1 MKQFELVFYPFPCEH
16 IGGCLTTNSDGSYL
30 IVINSSLDEEQQH
43 LSIGHEL
50 AHLFLNHLES
60 DLPSSTKEEQAE
72 KYSKFYYNLWKEG
85 TFDGMYKLRKN
96 CS

>member
-1 MKQFELVFYPFPCEH
+1 MKQFKIVYHWLPGH

-30 IVINSSLDEEQQH
+30 IVINSSLDDEQQH
-43 LSIGHEL
+43 SAIGHEL

-60 DLPSSTKEEQAE
+60 AEPEERKEQQAE

-85 TFDGMYKLRKN
+85 TFDEMCKLR
-96 CS
+96 